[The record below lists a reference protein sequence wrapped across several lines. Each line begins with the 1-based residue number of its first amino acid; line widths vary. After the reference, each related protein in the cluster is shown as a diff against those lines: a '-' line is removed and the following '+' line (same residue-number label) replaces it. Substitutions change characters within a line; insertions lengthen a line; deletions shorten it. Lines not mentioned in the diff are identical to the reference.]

1 MSLSARV
8 RYLEERWA
16 YFLLFGMPST
26 ALCLLGNSLANAA
39 LFGLTFP
46 AVRLSRNT
54 PFRSVNTN
62 PTVHYDGNVCSDC
75 PSASLQSSPTD
86 YQSEWRYILSYT
98 VTIHTHPP
106 AGIQGRHYV
115 E

>member
-1 MSLSARV
+1 MPVRYIWQARGMSLSARV

-46 AVRLSRNT
+46 AVRWFQATLFV
-54 PFRSVNTN
+54 PLIEHRST
-62 PTVHYDGNVCSDC
+62 
-75 PSASLQSSPTD
+75 L
-86 YQSEWRYILSYT
+86 
-98 VTIHTHPP
+98 
-106 AGIQGRHYV
+106 
-115 E
+115 

>member
-1 MSLSARV
+1 MSLPARV

-46 AVRLSRNT
+46 AVCLFQTTHVYSTNT
-54 PFRSVNTN
+54 
-62 PTVHYDGNVCSDC
+62 
-75 PSASLQSSPTD
+75 
-86 YQSEWRYILSYT
+86 
-98 VTIHTHPP
+98 THSTS
-106 AGIQGRHYV
+106 
-115 E
+115 